1 VKRAAGGGGGDADDE
16 AADDAGDTN
25 VVDLMPRTDISGHI
39 TDTLIA
45 ELNDKNWKVRRD
57 RRLRRRVFFCFWRVI
72 FFVFKNIPRRK
83 ESLVDSL
90 QISVGFDFY
99 THSRF
104 FFIFSLL
111 LNEWNA

>member
-1 VKRAAGGGGGDADDE
+1 MKRAAGGGGGDADDE

-57 RRLRRRVFFCFWRVI
+57 RRLRRRVFF
-72 FFVFKNIPRRK
+72 VFGASFSSFLRI
-83 ESLVDSL
+83 SLEGKSL
-90 QISVGFDFY
+90 WSI
-99 THSRF
+99 RCK
-104 FFIFSLL
+104 
-111 LNEWNA
+111 